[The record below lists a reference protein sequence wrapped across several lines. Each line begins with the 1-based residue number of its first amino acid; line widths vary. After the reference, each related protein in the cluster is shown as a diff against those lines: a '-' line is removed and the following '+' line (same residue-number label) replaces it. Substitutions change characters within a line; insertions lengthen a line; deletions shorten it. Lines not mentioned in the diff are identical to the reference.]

1 MLVKS
6 QNCTLCGALSHKLV
20 EMVLTRGLWT
30 ANASNREEVKDRKA
44 VLVALIHTE
53 LDVFSCLC

>member
-6 QNCTLCGALSHKLV
+6 QNCTLCGAQLV

-30 ANASNREEVKDRKA
+30 ANASNRGEVKDRKA
-44 VLVALIHTE
+44 VLVALIHTD